1 VEEKKSKKLQ
11 GREKMGIKKEMLFV
25 SFSEL
30 TYDNN
35 THPRESKIFKS
46 CLGTVASVTALR
58 EDDRWKIALRRMHR
72 RNERVFTCPMDE
84 LEETTASGLK
94 NKKVLIEQET
104 ITIF

>member
-1 VEEKKSKKLQ
+1 
-11 GREKMGIKKEMLFV
+11 MLFV

-30 TYDNN
+30 TYDDN
-35 THPRESKIFKS
+35 THPRESKKFKS

-58 EDDRWKIALRRMHR
+58 EDDRWKIALRRKHR
-72 RNERVFTCPMDE
+72 RNERVFTCSMSE